1 MTVVATALARR
12 TEPLGTSLVERGLL
26 SHEQLD
32 WALGVQGVT
41 GSRLGSILIA
51 AGLVR
56 RIDVYRVLSD
66 SWGCQFV
73 DLTVT
78 RIDRALL
85 GQLDP
90 RRLADEQWIPVRR
103 LDDGSVLVATAERP
117 DRHRAEYIAIALG
130 LPVRLV
136 ATTDWDIR
144 KAIAQCFA
152 DTILEEATL
161 GLWRHDEDHSA
172 RRVLSSA
179 QTVVAIA
186 VLVITAEAF
195 FLAPIGSAVILSAV
209 VGVGFLVSVL
219 FKFVVCMVGSRYEY
233 TESVTENDIE
243 ALRDADLPLYTILVP
258 AYREANVVGALMAN
272 LAELDYPHDKLEI
285 LLLLEQDDEETR
297 AAAIAARPPETV
309 TIVTVPPGQPQ
320 TKPKACNVGLFLA
333 RGEYLVI
340 YDAEDRPEPGQLKA
354 ALVAFDRA
362 DERQVCVQA
371 ALNYFN
377 ADENMLTKMFT
388 LEYSFW
394 FDYMLPGLE
403 ALRLPIPLGG
413 TSNHFRTDALRRLG
427 GWDPFN
433 VTEDADLGIR
443 SAALGETVGVISST
457 TFEEANNAYGNFV
470 RQRSRWIKGYMQTTL
485 VHLRHP
491 IELVRTAGWTK
502 TLGFALLVGGTP
514 LSFLFV
520 PPLYLLFAIT
530 MIVGPKSV
538 ARFFPGWVLWVSVAC
553 LILGNA
559 MMIYVSMM
567 GVFKRRRYRLVLWAL
582 ANPLY
587 WLLHSLA
594 AYKALWQLIV
604 KPHYWEKTEH
614 GLSDHLAARPGVP

>member
-1 MTVVATALARR
+1 MTALAPALARR
-12 TEPLGTSLVERGLL
+12 TEPLGASLIERGLITKA
-26 SHEQLD
+26 QLE
-32 WALGVQGVT
+32 WALEVQRST

-56 RIDVYRVLSD
+56 RLDVYRVLSE
-66 SWGCQFV
+66 SWDCPFV

-78 RIDRALL
+78 SIDQSLL
-85 GQLDP
+85 TGLNPHNLASQL
-90 RRLADEQWIPVRR
+90 WIPVQRFE
-103 LDDGSVLVATAERP
+103 DGSILVASAERP
-117 DRHRAEYIAIALG
+117 DYERARNIAAVLG

-144 KAIAQCFA
+144 RAIGQCFA
-152 DTILEEATL
+152 EVILDEATL
-161 GLWRHDEDHSA
+161 GLWRRDEDHSA
-172 RRVLSSA
+172 RRVLSSV
-179 QTVVAIA
+179 QTVVGIV
-186 VLVITAEAF
+186 VLVILAEAF
-195 FLAPIGSAVILSAV
+195 LVAPVGSTVVLSAVI
-209 VGVGFLVSVL
+209 GVGFLISVV

-233 TESVTENDIE
+233 AESVKKEDIE
-243 ALRDADLPLYTILVP
+243 ALTDSELPLYTILVP
-258 AYREANVVGALMAN
+258 AYHEANVVGALMTN
-272 LAELDYPHDKLEI
+272 LSKLEYPADKLEI
-285 LLLLEQDDEETR
+285 LLLLEQDDDETR
-297 AAAIAARPPETV
+297 QAAIAARPPETV

-333 RGEYLVI
+333 RGEFLVI
-340 YDAEDRPEPGQLKA
+340 YDAEDRPEPQQLKA
-354 ALVAFDRA
+354 ALVAFGRA

-377 ADENMLTKMFT
+377 AGENVLTRMFT

-403 ALRLPIPLGG
+403 AMRLPIPLGG

-457 TFEEANNAYGNFV
+457 TFEEANNAYGNFI
-470 RQRSRWIKGYMQTTL
+470 RQRSRWIKGYLQTTL

-491 IELVRTAGWTK
+491 VELVRTTGWTK

-520 PPLYLLFAIT
+520 PPLYLLFIIT
-530 MIVGPKSV
+530 MIIGPKSV
-538 ARFFPGWVLWVSVAC
+538 AQFFPGWVLWVSIAC
-553 LILGNA
+553 LIIGNA

-582 ANPLY
+582 ANPFY
-587 WLLHSLA
+587 WLLHSVA

-614 GLSDHLAARPGVP
+614 GLSDDVAASPGIP